1 MLECWLCKGV
11 GSLACETCKLVQACS
26 DSHLDAHYTKIGK
39 DVLCR
44 PIRYSV
50 QSQKKAFCVDK
61 NFIKKVH

>member
-11 GSLACETCKLVQACS
+11 GSLACETCNLVQACS

-44 PIRYSV
+44 PIR
-50 QSQKKAFCVDK
+50 
-61 NFIKKVH
+61 